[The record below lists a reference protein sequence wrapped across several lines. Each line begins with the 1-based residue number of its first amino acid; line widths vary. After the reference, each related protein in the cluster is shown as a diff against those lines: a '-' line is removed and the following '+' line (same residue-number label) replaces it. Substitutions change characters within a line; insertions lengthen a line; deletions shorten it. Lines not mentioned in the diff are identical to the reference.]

1 MADIDF
7 TDISACLNN
16 NEVAPLYA
24 NGTNITASWYTDGFI
39 SMGTRPHGDNTPLSW
54 TPINPSS
61 KTTQFNAVFPWFI
74 IHTGGNNT
82 AGSANPAPNTRV
94 EIYDI
99 NVFVYSKSQSTWI
112 DLTAGDTKDPTSS
125 ESLSFNL
132 LTNAGAADSRVEAV
146 SGHVSYKV
154 NAAKNPIRGR
164 IAAKTITGSD
174 ISGIFMACK
183 ARLVLDNPAGV
194 DDRASSTY
202 VVSVG
207 CDYAID
213 VNSTTANF
221 AAQFP
226 QAFGSRFT
234 RVPVNGTER
243 IIYGA
248 PINPPGIPNTAGT
261 PESSFA
267 ATSTQATHYYHSAG
281 KRAHVDL
288 WWLKRNFPKQ
298 YFPRTVINDA
308 VYNVKLKT
316 TLVLDKGTGNPTFA
330 RNSVATVFDNRGKL
344 IHIPAQCARLAGA
357 RFVRNLVNKSAL
369 YSDAAWIKSNLAL
382 TAGITDPFG
391 GVTASRLTCTANA
404 ADVSLSQN
412 VPVDIQGN
420 NRQAAFSI
428 QRGNWDWI
436 KLSII
441 DKTNGK
447 SRDVYLNT
455 STMTISTNS
464 VNATGIWANV
474 VALGNTVIRHGTTT
488 WYRISLGASNL
499 PIGECFIQISLVDG
513 DNINTGNTVFT
524 GVAGVPGFVNV
535 AAAQFENVPLTQTSP
550 STLVT
555 NGVRSNPWHGAG
567 TDGCRYFSTTYTG
580 AIIPED
586 TLLGYQWDATDTT
599 NKVLWNRDLTNAA
612 WVHPN
617 ITVTRANSGID
628 DSDLNDAS
636 LLTCNVANGTILQNL
651 GIDNTPR
658 TFSVYI
664 KRVTGTGTISI
675 TRDGGTTWTNVTS
688 SINSVDLTRVSI
700 ENNTLATAANVGIRL
715 GTVGDSIIVDY
726 VQDENKPY
734 PTNPIYTQ
742 GTVQTRLAD
751 SLTYP
756 VPLNDTE
763 GSILATVKRKN
774 WVRDNGIIL
783 GSTTKGIGTQEFV
796 GQPYVSDGLRNA
808 YYTKKK
814 FKPGIYLA
822 IPPTEYR
829 STTIMNTIYS
839 ELVADPNIMGLSFEI
854 WWGELQRTS
863 NGPVDLSWIYSI
875 LERLG
880 RADMGHRRYVRLVFA
895 DRSFSDIQDAYI
907 VPSDLFNSAP
917 DTGANTIDNKLHYYG
932 YISLNKT
939 NEAGGVPTK
948 GGFNLKFWNPTTRSL
963 YAAFCQQVIDA
974 LDDHPGMI
982 MFSTSESARGG
993 EGPVLNYTINNP
1005 SIGYT
1010 AVGGTLSSEL
1020 NGMASHWATLGAM
1033 CNKTIFCPQANYP
1046 VDSGG
1051 ITFLSNYMNN
1061 VITQSGFGFDTPNVW
1076 HDQLSSSGNNLFR
1089 LNQLVETDG
1098 RRKVHICLHA
1108 EGDEQDGRSFVL
1120 DTQASPEPTPT
1131 QIYDRVKTYDAN
1143 VYQIT
1148 RLDSAAKEEQRVEL
1162 YATGGTYTL
1171 SWNGNT
1177 TSAIPYNASPL
1188 TVEAALGAAGA
1199 PIDNRF
1205 IGSPGLYCE
1214 EVQQVA
1220 PSAPPDVF
1228 IPGFYFKSHNL
1239 SPHYAAIQ
1247 NLHGIGALNG
1257 RTAANWQVRVGWA
1270 EESVNFR
1277 GFQLSVPWGLYE
1289 TGVNGGN
1296 FNNLDFLEAVVN
1308 DLGSKGKYV
1317 ILMPFQF
1324 REFRNND
1331 VSDLSVDDQMRYL
1344 LPEDLRTHQGMVD
1357 SVDCLVSL
1365 GKTVHTVTSAP
1376 ADSFGANGDYAHIVA
1391 SNMLYGPKAGNIWPA
1406 GIDLD
1411 TNDPRKHWLWD
1422 NAYAYSKFVSGSMGF
1437 DMKIYK
1443 PALRTRMAAF
1453 QRAVADRFNSNQY
1466 VIAITTTESA
1476 VGEPIYLGSAAGG
1489 IVSDGYDANAG
1500 AANVATNI
1508 HRAMLT
1514 GKTSILQTCRG
1525 YYPNKIFAQDI
1536 NTPLD
1541 TINYVKEYFDQ
1552 APTYKMGAT
1561 SSDTVWWSAGLKRPD
1576 EPKKGCLVRMSENS
1590 SVMPIISQ
1598 WQQWCW
1604 DSDLAGSPNI
1614 TSTQDFLNRFQNVFA
1629 MATVGNATTGFG
1641 LNAHM
1646 VIIQLETAMG
1656 IWVGGGTY
1664 SAPQSVGNDIPVVV
1678 PSLKNWLKAKF
1689 TSEGITD
1696 GSGGLNTTR
1705 PGYVTA
1711 GSNLPGTNIIPLNTT
1726 NYPGSVFPAKRIRIL
1741 WNSAM
1746 NNVPAVTATSS
1757 LTGTGNQI
1765 KIIQEHQGGKNWT
1778 HQYKNWIAT
1787 HTPIVNDL
1795 SMCGGLNKEIPTNMY
1810 REVINNDSSIKM
1822 MASWADGEMQVTS
1835 ASATAQ
1841 KEVSTDTFY
1850 SGFGLTSV
1858 GVGVQSSGFIKDVYI
1873 FQSILSDEERLTLTD
1888 FPEVTITASMSRFLN
1903 IIF

>member
-7 TDISACLNN
+7 TDISSCLDN
-16 NEVAPLYA
+16 NEVTPLYA
-24 NGTNITASWYTDGFI
+24 NGTNITASWYTAGFI

-54 TPINPSS
+54 TPTNTSL

-132 LTNAGAADSRVEAV
+132 LTNAGAADSRIEAV

-207 CDYAID
+207 CDYAL
-213 VNSTTANF
+213 NTSSTIANF
-221 AAQFP
+221 STPAQFP

-261 PESSFA
+261 AESSFA
-267 ATSTQATHYYHSAG
+267 ATGTQATHYYHSAG

-316 TLVLDKGTGNPTFA
+316 TLVLDKGTGNPTFT
-330 RNSVATVFDNRGKL
+330 RNSVATVFDNRDKL
-344 IHIPAQCARLAGA
+344 IHVPAGCARLAGA
-357 RFVRNLVNKSAL
+357 RFIRNLVNKSAL

-391 GVTASRLTCTANA
+391 GVTASRLTCTATA

-420 NRQAAFSI
+420 NRQASFYI
-428 QRGNWDWI
+428 QRGNWDWVR
-436 KLSII
+436 LSII

-474 VALGNTVIRHGTTT
+474 VTLGNTVVRVGTSS
-488 WYRISLGASNL
+488 WYRVSLGAANL
-499 PIGECFIQISLVDG
+499 PIGECFIQVSLVNG
-513 DNINTGNTVFT
+513 DNITTGNTVFT
-524 GVAGVPGFVNV
+524 GVAGTPGFVDIAGV
-535 AAAQFENVPLTQTSP
+535 QFENVPLTQTSP

-567 TDGCRYFSTTYTG
+567 TDGCRYFSTTSTG

-612 WVHPN
+612 WIKSN
-617 ITVTRANSGID
+617 IAVSRANSGID

-636 LLTCNVANGTILQNL
+636 LLTCSVANGTVLQNL

-675 TRDGGTTWTNVTS
+675 TRNGGTTWTNVTS

-756 VPLNDTE
+756 VPLNDAE

-796 GQPYVSDGLRNA
+796 GQPYCSDGLRNA

-895 DRSFSDIQDAYI
+895 DRSFAQIQDDYI
-907 VPSDLFNSAP
+907 VPSDLFNLAP
-917 DTGANTIDNKLHYYG
+917 DTGANTADNKLHYYG

-939 NEAGGVPTK
+939 NENFGVPTK

-993 EGPVLNYTINNP
+993 EGPVTSYNANDP
-1005 SIGYT
+1005 SIGYA
-1010 AVGGTLSSEL
+1010 AVGGTLLSEL
-1020 NGMASHWATLGAM
+1020 NGMATHWATLGAM

-1046 VDSGG
+1046 VDSPG

-1061 VITQSGFGFDTPNVW
+1061 VITQSGWGFDAPNVW
-1076 HDQLSSSGNNLFR
+1076 HDQLSTSGNNLFR

-1098 RRKVHICLHA
+1098 RRRVHICLHA

-1120 DTQASPEPTPT
+1120 DTDTSPEPTPT

-1148 RLDSAAKEEQRVEL
+1148 RLDSAAKEEQRVEI

-1171 SWNGNT
+1171 SWNGIT
-1177 TSAIPYNASPL
+1177 TAAIAYNATPA
-1188 TVEAALGAAGA
+1188 TVQSALQAAGA
-1199 PIDNRF
+1199 PINNVPA
-1205 IGSPGLYCE
+1205 GSPGLYCE
-1214 EVQQVA
+1214 
-1220 PSAPPDVF
+1220 
-1228 IPGFYFKSHNL
+1228 I
-1239 SPHYAAIQ
+1239 
-1247 NLHGIGALNG
+1247 
-1257 RTAANWQVRVGWA
+1257 
-1270 EESVNFR
+1270 
-1277 GFQLSVPWGLYE
+1277 VP
-1289 TGVNGGN
+1289 
-1296 FNNLDFLEAVVN
+1296 
-1308 DLGSKGKYV
+1308 
-1317 ILMPFQF
+1317 I
-1324 REFRNND
+1324 
-1331 VSDLSVDDQMRYL
+1331 
-1344 LPEDLRTHQGMVD
+1344 
-1357 SVDCLVSL
+1357 
-1365 GKTVHTVTSAP
+1365 
-1376 ADSFGANGDYAHIVA
+1376 
-1391 SNMLYGPKAGNIWPA
+1391 
-1406 GIDLD
+1406 
-1411 TNDPRKHWLWD
+1411 
-1422 NAYAYSKFVSGSMGF
+1422 
-1437 DMKIYK
+1437 
-1443 PALRTRMAAF
+1443 
-1453 QRAVADRFNSNQY
+1453 
-1466 VIAITTTESA
+1466 
-1476 VGEPIYLGSAAGG
+1476 
-1489 IVSDGYDANAG
+1489 
-1500 AANVATNI
+1500 
-1508 HRAMLT
+1508 
-1514 GKTSILQTCRG
+1514 
-1525 YYPNKIFAQDI
+1525 
-1536 NTPLD
+1536 
-1541 TINYVKEYFDQ
+1541 
-1552 APTYKMGAT
+1552 
-1561 SSDTVWWSAGLKRPD
+1561 
-1576 EPKKGCLVRMSENS
+1576 NS
-1590 SVMPIISQ
+1590 SEKTNPNP
-1598 WQQWCW
+1598 
-1604 DSDLAGSPNI
+1604 DL
-1614 TSTQDFLNRFQNVFA
+1614 T
-1629 MATVGNATTGFG
+1629 
-1641 LNAHM
+1641 
-1646 VIIQLETAMG
+1646 
-1656 IWVGGGTY
+1656 
-1664 SAPQSVGNDIPVVV
+1664 
-1678 PSLKNWLKAKF
+1678 
-1689 TSEGITD
+1689 
-1696 GSGGLNTTR
+1696 
-1705 PGYVTA
+1705 
-1711 GSNLPGTNIIPLNTT
+1711 GTNIIPLTANSPNP
-1726 NYPGSVFPAKRIRIL
+1726 NYPGAVYPVARTRII

-1787 HTPIVNDL
+1787 HAPIVNDL

-1888 FPEVTITASMSRFLN
+1888 FPEVTITSSMSRFLN